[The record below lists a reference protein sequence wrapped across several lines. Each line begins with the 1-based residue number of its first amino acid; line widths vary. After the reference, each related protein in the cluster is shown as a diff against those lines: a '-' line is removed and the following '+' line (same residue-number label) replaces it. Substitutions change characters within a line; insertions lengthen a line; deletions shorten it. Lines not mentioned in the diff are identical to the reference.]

1 MKLSVRLVDIE
12 SPILVMTSVSEY
24 FSVQHFDSV
33 VPSLSFLSW
42 WSSIRDGSFA
52 LGGGGSFPGSGVI
65 RQWCGG
71 LLLGSSNLHLG
82 F

>member
-24 FSVQHFDSV
+24 FSVQHFDSAP
-33 VPSLSFLSW
+33 PSLSFLSW
-42 WSSIRDGSFA
+42 WSSIRGGSFA
-52 LGGGGSFPGSGVI
+52 LGGGVSFPISGVI
-65 RQWCGG
+65 RRWCGG
-71 LLLGSSNLHLG
+71 LLLGSSILHLG